1 MHPAMEIDKSIL
13 QPGFIL
19 LPRDAV
25 YSWRRFP
32 LQGVKA
38 VPKQIH
44 GHMVKQSGETF
55 LLPCFRYFSHTA
67 QSLGHSFPALCRTRV
82 GLNNVLLGPRPSLPT
97 LRRER
102 IFPVVRLVHRYYGV
116 VRLL

>member
-13 QPGFIL
+13 QSGFIL

-25 YSWRRFP
+25 YFWRRFP

-44 GHMVKQSGETF
+44 GHMVKQSGETL
-55 LLPCFRYFSHTA
+55 LLPYLRCLSHTA
-67 QSLGHSFPALCRTRV
+67 QSLGHSFSALCRTRV
-82 GLNNVLLGPRPSLPT
+82 GLNDVLLGPRPSLPR
-97 LRRER
+97 LRRREL
-102 IFPVVRLVHRYYGV
+102 FVVRLVHR
-116 VRLL
+116 